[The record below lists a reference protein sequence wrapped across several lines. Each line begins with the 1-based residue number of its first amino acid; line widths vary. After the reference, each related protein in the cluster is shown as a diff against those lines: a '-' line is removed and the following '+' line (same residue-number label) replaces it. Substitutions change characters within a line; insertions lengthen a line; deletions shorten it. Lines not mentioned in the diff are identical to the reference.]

1 MNMQRWNFFE
11 RAQGIENKVVYIE
24 NYMEESDLD
33 SVNYTVQVNVEDAD
47 TETIDASFRIQSNR
61 REDLEAE
68 IEEIKKVF
76 EGEEIIENW

>member
-47 TETIDASFRIQSNR
+47 SETIDASFRIQANR